1 LYKPPLVGSVRV
13 VELEAGGLAVV
24 VAGGSAA
31 VVALSVVGS
40 LDVAIIFPAVV
51 MVGTDVGSDVA

>member
-1 LYKPPLVGSVRV
+1 M
-13 VELEAGGLAVV
+13 ELGAGGLAVV

-31 VVALSVVGS
+31 VVELSVGGS
-40 LDVAIIFPAVV
+40 LDVAIISPAVV